1 VKNRRDEGG
10 VGEREKREGARKVTA
25 GGGVEEGD
33 EDTMIGEG
41 GRETRKAKAL
51 SEEDMEREGAK
62 KGE

>member
-1 VKNRRDEGG
+1 MKNRRDEGG